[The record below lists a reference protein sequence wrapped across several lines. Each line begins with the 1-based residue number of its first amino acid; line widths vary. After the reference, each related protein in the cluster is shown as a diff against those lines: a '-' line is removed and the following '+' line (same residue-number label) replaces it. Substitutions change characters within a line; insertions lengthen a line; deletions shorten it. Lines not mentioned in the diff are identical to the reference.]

1 MQGCNERYLWKR
13 YPRNTWLVPI
23 LWEWNGIVC
32 QRRVKPLDKTVTR
45 RKLEYTRLQVIKQ
58 VPELE
63 VYNCDLHNRE
73 NWGTYNNK
81 IVLLDY
87 GISPDVANMY
97 KA

>member
-1 MQGCNERYLWKR
+1 M
-13 YPRNTWLVPI
+13 
-23 LWEWNGIVC
+23 C